1 MARGKNSKQEEEIKT
16 VSEVDETKVEDIK
29 ADAIETKENA
39 EIEDEV
45 VKDDTES
52 VKEAFEKASMA
63 LDKEVIESLTDDIKQ
78 ENEELIKPILEI
90 KKEME
95 NIGNSEELNK
105 EIAKNPEKAE
115 EIVEEAIKKTEETKQ
130 KIEKIINQ
138 KPKKPVDN
146 SRVTNWWNGIG
157 IDIY

>member
-1 MARGKNSKQEEEIKT
+1 
-16 VSEVDETKVEDIK
+16 
-29 ADAIETKENA
+29 
-39 EIEDEV
+39 
-45 VKDDTES
+45 
-52 VKEAFEKASMA
+52 MA